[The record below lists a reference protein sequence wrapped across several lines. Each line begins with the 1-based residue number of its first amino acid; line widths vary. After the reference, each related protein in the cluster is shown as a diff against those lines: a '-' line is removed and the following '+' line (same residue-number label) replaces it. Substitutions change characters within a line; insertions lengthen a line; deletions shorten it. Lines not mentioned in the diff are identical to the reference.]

1 MPITTQINLLEKRR
15 TKIIATLGPASS
27 ELKQI
32 RKLIKAGVSVFRQNM
47 SHGDH
52 SYHQK
57 TYALIR
63 EAADDL
69 KRPIAILADLCGPK
83 IRTGKFKKDG
93 IELKTNDSVIVT
105 TRNVEGEP
113 GLIPS
118 QYAKLADDVGPGDR
132 ILLADGTLE
141 LEVDKIDGTE
151 ITCTVVYGGKLSNYK
166 GINLPG
172 VEVSAPSLTEK
183 DKADAKLVLELGVDF
198 LALSFVRSASDIL
211 DLRELIKSNDSD
223 ASIIAKIE
231 KPEALYDAH
240 AILDAAD
247 GIMVA
252 RGDLGIEL
260 NPEQVPVA
268 QHQLIDLA
276 REKFKPVIVATHML
290 DSMIE
295 NPRPTRAEV
304 TDVAHAVTLGTDAIM
319 LSGETAVGAF
329 PLDSVKMMDRIARQT
344 ESYLWTHHAYGA
356 KVSANPSQTA
366 LPIWDAAD
374 GIMVARGDLGIEL
387 NPEQVPVAQHQL
399 IDLAREKFKPVIVA
413 THMLDSM
420 IENPRPTRAE
430 VTDVAHAV
438 TLGTDAIMLSGE
450 TAVGAFPLDSVKMMD
465 RIARQTESYL
475 WTHHA
480 YGAKVSAKPSQTA
493 LPIWDA
499 VANSMAQ
506 LAQDLKV
513 HAVVVISQSGMSA
526 ATMSS
531 ARPAAPVVAIT
542 SNPDVCRK
550 MAMLWSVIPVYSEDV
565 GKINPNDL
573 ARKVVLDEGLAL
585 RGEKVLLVR
594 GFHSDNALNTP
605 SVTVLTI

>member
-1 MPITTQINLLEKRR
+1 MSIITQINLLKKRR

-27 ELKQI
+27 EPEQI
-32 RKLIKAGVSVFRQNM
+32 RKLIKAGVNVFRQNM

-52 SYHQK
+52 DYHKK

-63 EAADDL
+63 EVAEDL
-69 KRPIAILADLCGPK
+69 KQPIGILADLCGPK
-83 IRTGKFKKDG
+83 IRTGKFNKDS
-93 IELKTNDSVIVT
+93 IELKNNDSVIVT
-105 TRNVEGEP
+105 TRNVEGKP

-118 QYAKLADDVGPGDR
+118 QYATLADDVEPGDR

-151 ITCTVVYGGKLSNYK
+151 ITCTVIYGGILGNHK

-172 VEVSAPSLTEK
+172 VQVSAPSLTEK
-183 DKADAKLVLELGVDF
+183 DKADAKLALELGVDF

-211 DLRELIKSNDSD
+211 DLRELINSNDSD
-223 ASIIAKIE
+223 ARIIAKIE
-231 KPEALYDAH
+231 KPEALDEAN

-252 RGDLGIEL
+252 RGDLGVEL

-276 REKFKPVIVATHML
+276 RKKFKPVIVATQML
-290 DSMIE
+290 ESMIE
-295 NPRPTRAEV
+295 NARPTRAEV
-304 TDVAHAVTLGTDAIM
+304 TDVAYAVTLGTDAVM

-329 PLDSVKMMDRIARQT
+329 PVDSVKMMDRISRQT
-344 ESYLWTHHAYGA
+344 ESYLWTHNAYGA
-356 KVSANPSQTA
+356 KVS
-366 LPIWDAAD
+366 
-374 GIMVARGDLGIEL
+374 
-387 NPEQVPVAQHQL
+387 
-399 IDLAREKFKPVIVA
+399 
-413 THMLDSM
+413 DS
-420 IENPRPTRAE
+420 
-430 VTDVAHAV
+430 
-438 TLGTDAIMLSGE
+438 
-450 TAVGAFPLDSVKMMD
+450 
-465 RIARQTESYL
+465 
-475 WTHHA
+475 
-480 YGAKVSAKPSQTA
+480 PSQTA

-542 SNPDVCRK
+542 SRPDICRK
-550 MAMLWSVIPVYSEDV
+550 MAMLWSVIPVHSEDA
-565 GKINPNDL
+565 GKINPNEL

-585 RGEKVLLVR
+585 TGEKVLLVR